1 MTARAKL
8 IVLTATTAFTA
19 TFGGVVLPVDAQ
31 DPASTTASTPTDA
44 ATTSTPTPTDTATAS
59 TPTPTDTATTSTP
72 TTSTPTTS
80 TPTTTQPDRSV
91 GTGLAGHTKR
101 GSSPQRTTKKTHR
114 TRRHRSHRAKSK
126 TESAKDQT
134 AAECKQKAAAAAR
147 ARRLERRRKKAAA
160 AGVSDARSFL
170 GGGGGQRLPSLAK
183 TASSKN
189 PCPPEADQPTT
200 STPTSSGA
208 APSTP
213 DATTPAPAPSDP
225 TTSVATP
232 GPVPVGV
239 PNFFI
244 EKFRIPP
251 FLLPIYQAAGIQY
264 NVPWQ
269 VLAAINEI
277 ETDYGRNLSVS
288 SAGARGWMQFL
299 PSSWKT
305 YGVDANDDG
314 RKDPYN
320 PADAIFAA
328 ARYLKAAGADQDVRK
343 AIFAYNHAS
352 WYVDSVML
360 RAKLIGGLPA
370 GLVGSLTGLTQ
381 GHFPVHARAKY
392 ADHHQSSTDIFAR
405 KGAPVI
411 AVQDGVVKKIGSS
424 TKKGR
429 YLVLQDAYGNRY
441 TYAHL
446 GSVQSDYPVPKPTN
460 VSPADVA
467 RELKLPNDPEPTEA
481 ASAGR
486 QHQPQVK
493 GKTKVTKQRV
503 AARAAN
509 GKSTATGKAAAPAAT
524 PAAAPTVSVQKE
536 RLYAHP
542 ARRPAYNAGGKQQ
555 LFEAGK
561 LPGFTTF
568 KDYFTSVFGLNR
580 KDVELKPL
588 RKGSQVIAG
597 TILGRIGE
605 AGQTSPH
612 INFAIQPAGKKAPQ
626 IDPKP
631 ILDGWK
637 LLESTAIYRAAG
649 KNPFFGSDGRSPTIG
664 QVLLMSK
671 EQLQQ
676 RVLEDPRIDIY
687 SCGREDIRTG
697 QIDRR
702 VLATLE
708 FLADSDLRPTVSALK
723 CGHSYLTTSGNVSEH
738 TSGDAVDIA
747 AINGTPILD
756 HQGKGSIT
764 DTTIQRLLALQGA
777 MKPHQIIS
785 LMTPE
790 DFGGADNILS
800 LPDHDNHIHVGFHP
814 DGTTGGADSGLN
826 ARQWP
831 HLIEQL
837 KNIDNPTVP
846 TRPSHDAIPN
856 GD

>member
-1 MTARAKL
+1 MTVRAKIL
-8 IVLTATTAFTA
+8 ALAATGTFTA
-19 TFGGVVLPVDAQ
+19 AFGGIVLPVDAQ
-31 DPASTTASTPTDA
+31 DAAS
-44 ATTSTPTPTDTATAS
+44 TTSTPTDTAPPPAT
-59 TPTPTDTATTSTP
+59 TPTDTTPTDTTPTTSTP

-80 TPTTTQPDRSV
+80 TPTTTTPTTTTPKRSV
-91 GTGLAGHTKR
+91 GTGLAGHAKS
-101 GSSPQRTTKKTHR
+101 GSRAKR
-114 TRRHRSHRAKSK
+114 TRSSRKSHSRRSNKPRRAKKSK
-126 TESAKDQT
+126 KQSA
-134 AAECKQKAAAAAR
+134 AAACKQKAAEAAR
-147 ARRLERRRKKAAA
+147 ARRRALRRRKAAA
-160 AGVSDARSFL
+160 AGSSDAQSFV
-170 GGGGGQRLPSLAK
+170 GGGGQRLPSLAEG
-183 TASSKN
+183 ASSAN
-189 PCPPEADQPTT
+189 PCPPDENAPKAPADNGTA
-200 STPTSSGA
+200 ST
-208 APSTP
+208 PSTP
-213 DATTPAPAPSDP
+213 DAAAPAPSPTAP

-232 GPVPVGV
+232 GPAPVGV

-288 SAGARGWMQFL
+288 SAGAVGWMQFL

-305 YGVDANDDG
+305 YGVDANADH

-328 ARYLKAAGADQDVRK
+328 ARYLNAAGADTDLRK
-343 AIFAYNHAS
+343 AIFAYNHAQ
-352 WYVDSVML
+352 WYVDSVLL
-360 RAKLIGGLPA
+360 RAKLIGGLPP

-381 GHFPVHARAKY
+381 GHFPVHARARY
-392 ADHHQSSTDIFAR
+392 ADRHGDSTDIFSHQ
-405 KGAPVI
+405 GAPVI
-411 AVQDGVVKKIGSS
+411 AVQDGVIRKIGQSPN
-424 TKKGR
+424 KGK
-429 YLVLQDAYGNRY
+429 YVVLQDAYGNRY

-446 GSVQSDYPVPKPTN
+446 GSIQSDYPVPKPQH
-460 VSPADVA
+460 VSPRDVA
-467 RELKLPNDPEPTEA
+467 AELELPKDPAPTEA
-481 ASAGR
+481 ASAGHQR
-486 QHQPQVK
+486 QPKVK
-493 GKTKVTKQRV
+493 GEAKSSERTRG
-503 AARAAN
+503 AASKARSS
-509 GKSTATGKAAAPAAT
+509 GAAAAQ
-524 PAAAPTVSVQKE
+524 PTVSVQKE

-542 ARRPAYNAGGKQQ
+542 ARRSAYNAGGKQQ

-580 KDVELKPL
+580 KNVELKTL

-605 AGQTSPH
+605 SGQASPH
-612 INFAIQPAGKKAPQ
+612 MEFAIRPAGRRMPR

-649 KNPFFGSDGRSPTIG
+649 KNPFFGTDGTTPTIG

-671 EQLQQ
+671 EQLQA

-687 SCGREDIRTG
+687 SCGRDDIRAG

-738 TSGDAVDIA
+738 SSGDAVDIA
-747 AINGTPILD
+747 AINGTPILG

-764 DTTIQRLLALQGA
+764 DTTIQRLLALQGT
-777 MKPHQIIS
+777 MRPHQIIS
-785 LMTPE
+785 LMTPD

-800 LPDHDNHIHVGFHP
+800 LPDHADHIHVGFRP
-814 DGTTGGADSGLN
+814 EGTSVGEDGGLN
-826 ARQWP
+826 AKQWP
-831 HLIEQL
+831 DLIDQL
-837 KNIDNPTVP
+837 KHIDNPTVP
-846 TRPSHDAIPN
+846 TRPSQDAIPSS
-856 GD
+856 D